1 MLQNITYKK
10 KILAII
16 FNPNK
21 FKKNGVSFISPNK
34 LTLQV
39 GVINYKK
46 NHNIIPHT
54 HLSYLRKIKNTAEV
68 LYIKKGILRVDF
80 YNNKKKYI
88 LSKLIKKGD
97 IIILHEG
104 SHGFKVIKS
113 VSMVEIKQGPFV
125 KKLDKVRFNKT
136 KENKI
141 RIKK

>member
-1 MLQNITYKK
+1 MIQNIIYKK

-16 FNPNK
+16 FNPDK
-21 FKKNGVSFISPNK
+21 FKKNGVNFISPNK

-54 HLSYLRKIKNTAEV
+54 HLSHLRKIKNTAEV

-80 YNNKKKYI
+80 YDNKKKYI

-104 SHGFKVIKS
+104 SHGFKVIKD

-125 KKLDKVRFNKT
+125 KKLDKIRFNKT
-136 KENKI
+136 EENKI
-141 RIKK
+141 KIK